1 MSGGIYLIQDNGQLV
16 EMTEQAYDSEALL
29 QKLLTDYPNLL
40 AGDQIN
46 STAPRRWLLISREMG
61 VPSEADGTG
70 RWAIDHL
77 FLDQDGIPTLVE
89 VKRSSDTRI
98 RREVVGQMLDYAAN
112 GVVYW
117 SLEKIRAQFE
127 ANCEAD
133 GIEPEQ
139 KFMKCLGTEID
150 QEQFWQQVKTNL
162 QAGKVR
168 LVFVADEIPA
178 ELQRIIEFL
187 NKQMNPAEVLA
198 VEIKQYVG
206 QGLRSLVPRVI
217 GQTAEAQQKKSSIS
231 GEVRQW
237 NESSFFEKLEGR
249 QKADQIRVAKH
260 IYDWAN
266 NHHLLK
272 IRWSKGKIGGF
283 YAIVE
288 HKGTEFQPVGVWTS
302 ARVNDTEALVQF
314 LFGSLKQKLPFDD
327 ETKRLELLHRLNNI
341 PGIALPPS
349 SINGYP
355 SIHLST
361 LKEDMILK
369 QLLEICDWVIQE
381 IKAS

>member
-46 STAPRRWLLISREMG
+46 STAPRQWLLISREMG
-61 VPSEADGTG
+61 VPSQEDGTA

-77 FLDQDGIPTLVE
+77 FLDQSGIPTLVE

-127 ANCEAD
+127 ANCEVD

-139 KFMKCLGTEID
+139 KFIKCLGAEID
-150 QEQFWQQVKTNL
+150 QEHFWQQVKTNL

-178 ELQRIIEFL
+178 ELQRIVEFL

-198 VEIKQYVG
+198 VEIKQYLG
-206 QGLRSLVPRVI
+206 QGLRTLVPRVI
-217 GQTAEAQQKKSSIS
+217 GQTAEAQQKKSSIT

-237 NESSFFEKLEGR
+237 NEPSFFQKLEGR
-249 QKADQIRVAKH
+249 HNPDQIWVAKQ
-260 IYDWAN
+260 IYDWVN

-272 IRWSKGKIGGF
+272 TRWSKGKTGGF

-288 HKGTEFQPVGVWTS
+288 HKGTEFQPVGVWTG
-302 ARVNDTEALVQF
+302 ARVNDTEALIQF
-314 LFGSLKQKLPFDD
+314 PLASLKQTLPFDD

-341 PGIALPPS
+341 PGVTLPPS
-349 SINGYP
+349 SLNGYP
-355 SIHLST
+355 YIRLST